1 MMQQRAVFG
10 WSGVAIA
17 AVFMVLVSG
26 LILYPKPTSE
36 SILAALRFS
45 SVTTALPFLLVFAA
59 KPLAS
64 SYISRD
70 FGKWVQN
77 NRKVLWLVLTFSHLL
92 HLYQI
97 FIFYQLGQSCP
108 WTVWAFTT
116 PLWIFMV
123 LFSGWE
129 LMKPQ
134 FFEPLNHSETSSED
148 FVQPNPAIKLIYGIG
163 IWYIWLVFTLA
174 FGLSAVAKHI
184 PFYNIPAL
192 ILFLSAA
199 IARAAVQWRRS
210 DAI

>member
-1 MMQQRAVFG
+1 MQQRIVFG
-10 WSGVAIA
+10 WTGVAIA

-26 LILYPKPTSE
+26 LILYPKPTNE

-45 SVTTALPFLLVFAA
+45 SVTTALPFLLVFTA
-59 KPLAS
+59 KPLATLN
-64 SYISRD
+64 ISRD
-70 FGKWVQN
+70 FGQWIRS
-77 NRKVLWLVLTFSHLL
+77 NRKYLWIVLTFSHFL

-97 FIFYQLGQSCP
+97 FLFYQLGQSCS
-108 WTVWAFTT
+108 WTVWAVTS

-134 FFEPLNHSETSSED
+134 FFEPLDRVTT
-148 FVQPNPAIKLIYGIG
+148 NPEYRLNANLATNLIYGMG
-163 IWYIWLVFTLA
+163 IWYIWLIFTLA

-192 ILFLSAA
+192 ALFLSAA
-199 IARAAVQWRRS
+199 IAHGAVRWRRS
-210 DAI
+210 SAI